1 MNRVQSQELV
11 HALQTGDI
19 SRREFLTRAT
29 VAFGSLAA
37 ATSLLAACAPVAGP
51 PPPVVDATQP
61 PTSPGLASEDGLSAG
76 VVEYAEAGGEKLT
89 GYLAFDEDGEQ
100 KPAVIVIQEW
110 WGLNDHIKEVAR
122 RFAGAGFVAF
132 APDLYHG
139 VATTEPNEARKLAM
153 ALDSAAAVSEIQQ
166 AMTWLRAQDGSNGKV
181 GIVGFCMG
189 GGLVLQTAAS
199 DPSLDAAVV
208 FYGSPL
214 GPGEAAR
221 VRAPILSLLGS
232 ADRIPADGYRAMH
245 AVFDAS
251 GVPNEFQLYEGAQ
264 HAFFNDTRASS
275 YDPVAA
281 ADAWE
286 RTLAWFRF
294 YLSGASGSARE

>member
-11 HALQTGDI
+11 YAFQTGGI
-19 SRREFLTRAT
+19 SRREFLARAT
-29 VAFGSLAA
+29 VGFGSLAA
-37 ATSLLAACAPVAGP
+37 ANSLLAACAPVAGSP

-61 PTSPGLASEDGLSAG
+61 PSSPGLASEDGLSAG
-76 VVEYAEAGGEKLT
+76 VVAYAEAGGEQLT
-89 GYLAFDEDGEQ
+89 GYLAVEEDGGR

-122 RFAGAGFVAF
+122 RFAEAGFVAL

-181 GIVGFCMG
+181 GVVGFCMG
-189 GGLVLQTAAS
+189 GGLVLQTAANA
-199 DPSLDAAVV
+199 PTVDAAVV
-208 FYGSPL
+208 FYGSAL
-214 GPGEAAR
+214 SSSDAGR
-221 VRAPILSLLGS
+221 VRAPVLSLLGS

-245 AVFDAS
+245 AVFDAT
-251 GVPNEFQLYEGAQ
+251 GVPNEFHLYEGAQ

-275 YDPVAA
+275 YAPEVA
-281 ADAWE
+281 ADAWD
-286 RTLAWFRF
+286 RTLGWFRRH
-294 YLSGASGSARE
+294 LASKS